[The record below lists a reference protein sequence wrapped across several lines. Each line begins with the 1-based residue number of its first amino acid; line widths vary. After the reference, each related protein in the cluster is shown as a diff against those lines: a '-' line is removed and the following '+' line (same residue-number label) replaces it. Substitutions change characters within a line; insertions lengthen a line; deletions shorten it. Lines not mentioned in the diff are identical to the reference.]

1 MEKEA
6 NSLYRALIQGEIR
19 PLLRKNNFR
28 SRGSVFRRR
37 RDGVWHLITLQ
48 KSRSST
54 ACRKIFTV
62 NLGVASERIL
72 LWEEVEPARCG
83 VPDCHWR
90 ERLGHL
96 SAEKRDV
103 WWTLEDEESATSAG
117 MQVKQWLEDYGL
129 PELDK
134 LADDAALR
142 DLWLAERSPG
152 LTDTERLLNLS
163 ILLRDLGPQDKY
175 EATIK
180 ALKELAASKSAP
192 MLTVYLREIGEYPTP
207 ESTKI

>member
-1 MEKEA
+1 
-6 NSLYRALIQGEIR
+6 
-19 PLLRKNNFR
+19 
-28 SRGSVFRRR
+28 
-37 RDGVWHLITLQ
+37 
-48 KSRSST
+48 
-54 ACRKIFTV
+54 
-62 NLGVASERIL
+62 
-72 LWEEVEPARCG
+72 
-83 VPDCHWR
+83 
-90 ERLGHL
+90 
-96 SAEKRDV
+96 
-103 WWTLEDEESATSAG
+103 